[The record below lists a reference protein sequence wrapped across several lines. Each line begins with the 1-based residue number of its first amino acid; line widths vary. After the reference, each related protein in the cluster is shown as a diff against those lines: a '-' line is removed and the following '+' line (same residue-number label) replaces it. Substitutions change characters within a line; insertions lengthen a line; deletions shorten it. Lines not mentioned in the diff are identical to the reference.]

1 MGFYFGGFLASI
13 FIGAFLLLM
22 GYLID
27 WVNRKH
33 PIEVSAEYEPALC
46 MVIATSNTSAPRQGR
61 GCKTKV
67 KYTVNGVQYSPTIQV
82 STEGMLKQTVWY
94 NPDNPN
100 DCISKQRKITA
111 YVLYGFG
118 ILFVVLSP
126 VIGFLSKPIETSTP
140 AI

>member
-1 MGFYFGGFLASI
+1 MGFYFGAFLASI
-13 FIGAFLLLM
+13 FIGSLLLFV
-22 GYLID
+22 GYLLN

-46 MVIATSNTSAPRQGR
+46 MVISTSNASAPYKEK
-61 GCKTKV
+61 GCKTRV

-100 DCISKQRKITA
+100 DCISKQSKITM
-111 YVLYGFG
+111 YVLYTFG
-118 ILFVVLSP
+118 ILFLVLSP
-126 VIGFLSKPIETSTP
+126 VIGFLSKPVEPNTKI
-140 AI
+140 